1 MSISKLPNKKY
12 TKAFVWLIYALQFM
26 ALFSLG
32 LSFLLSGFLAYMKY
46 DDNIGSMEES
56 HLQWQIK
63 TFWGVLVG
71 LLLGILFI
79 WLLLVGKLILL
90 FTSLWLLYRVVKGSI
105 FLTQGRG
112 VNTDGFF

>member
-1 MSISKLPNKKY
+1 MSINQLPDKKHI
-12 TKAFVWLIYALQFM
+12 KPFVWVIYALQFM
-26 ALFSLG
+26 ALFTVG

-46 DDNIGSMEES
+46 DENIGLMEES

-71 LLLGILFI
+71 LVSGIILLV
-79 WLLLVGKLILL
+79 LLVGKLILL
-90 FTSLWLLYRVVKGSI
+90 FTELWLLYRVVKGSI

>member
-1 MSISKLPNKKY
+1 MGINKLPDKKDVK
-12 TKAFVWLIYALQFM
+12 TFVWVIYALQFI
-26 ALFSLG
+26 ALFTVG

-46 DDNIGSMEES
+46 DENIGLMEES

-63 TFWGVLVG
+63 TFWSVLFGLSLGVFFIFFFIG
-71 LLLGILFI
+71 KFILLL
-79 WLLLVGKLILL
+79 
-90 FTSLWLLYRVVKGSI
+90 TELWLIYRVVKGSI

>member
-1 MSISKLPNKKY
+1 MSINQLPKEQNIKV
-12 TKAFVWLIYALQFM
+12 FVWVVYALQFM
-26 ALFSLG
+26 ALFTVG
-32 LSFLLSGFLAYMKY
+32 LSFLVSGFLAYIKY

-71 LLLGILFI
+71 LLLGILF
-79 WLLLVGKLILL
+79 LVLFIGKLILL
-90 FTSLWLLYRVVKGSI
+90 FTELWLLYRVVKGSI

>member
-1 MSISKLPNKKY
+1 MSINQLPDKKHI
-12 TKAFVWLIYALQFM
+12 KAFVWVIYALQFM
-26 ALFSLG
+26 ALFTVG

-46 DDNIGSMEES
+46 DDNIGLMEES

-71 LLLGILFI
+71 LSLGIFFI
-79 WLLLVGKLILL
+79 FLLVGKLILL
-90 FTSLWLLYRVVKGSI
+90 FTELWLLYRVVKGSI